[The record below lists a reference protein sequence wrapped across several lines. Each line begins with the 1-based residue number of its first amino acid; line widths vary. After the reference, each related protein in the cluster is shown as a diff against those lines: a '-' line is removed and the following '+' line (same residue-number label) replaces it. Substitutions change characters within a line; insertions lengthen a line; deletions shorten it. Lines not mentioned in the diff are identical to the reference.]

1 MFVIASKVVW
11 FLIQPVSLILILLLL
26 ALLMLLAG
34 WRRRGLLTLTLA
46 VAALTIC
53 AFTTFGYLLIGTLES
68 RFSRPAEM
76 PARVDGIVVLGGG
89 MDADI
94 NNARRGYELNR
105 SGDRFTET
113 LRLALLY
120 PERKSRHQR
129 RHRCLH
135 RR

>member
-53 AFTTFGYLLIGTLES
+53 AFTTFGYLLIGTLEA

-129 RHRCLH
+129 RHRGLH